1 MKPIKCVVWDL
12 DHTLWDGILLE
23 GDKPRLKPGIRE
35 ILVTLDSRGIL
46 LSIASKNDYEHAMDQ
61 LKRFGIAAYFLYP
74 QIGWGAKSH
83 AVEAIRQALNIG
95 MDTILFMDDQDF
107 ELDEVKQAC
116 PLVTTLHA
124 DHYRADERAYEGPS
138 SEFMAGLNMVFT
150 ISAAKEQD
158 LLRAEELTLRT
169 NQLNSTGIC
178 YSYEELRRLMDSA
191 THHLWICEL
200 TDRYGSYGKIGL
212 ALAELQESAY
222 RIKLL

>member
-1 MKPIKCVVWDL
+1 M
-12 DHTLWDGILLE
+12 
-23 GDKPRLKPGIRE
+23 
-35 ILVTLDSRGIL
+35 
-46 LSIASKNDYEHAMDQ
+46 
-61 LKRFGIAAYFLYP
+61 
-74 QIGWGAKSH
+74 
-83 AVEAIRQALNIG
+83 EAIRQALNIG

-124 DHYRADERAYEGPS
+124 DHYRELLNMERMRPAVVTVDSGRRRLMYLEDQKRQADERAYEGPS

-178 YSYEELRRLMDSA
+178 CSYEELRRLMDSA